1 MLVVLVAPGSPS
13 KRMTGRLEIFASAAS
28 LEAASLA
35 SASFTSRST
44 SSTPTGPA
52 AGACPSAEAAL
63 AAACF
68 FASRFWMK

>member
-1 MLVVLVAPGSPS
+1 MLVVLVVPGSPIR
-13 KRMTGRLEIFASAAS
+13 RMTGRPEIFATAAS

-35 SASFTSRST
+35 SASLTSRST

-52 AGACPSAEAAL
+52 GACPSAEAAL
-63 AAACF
+63 DAACF